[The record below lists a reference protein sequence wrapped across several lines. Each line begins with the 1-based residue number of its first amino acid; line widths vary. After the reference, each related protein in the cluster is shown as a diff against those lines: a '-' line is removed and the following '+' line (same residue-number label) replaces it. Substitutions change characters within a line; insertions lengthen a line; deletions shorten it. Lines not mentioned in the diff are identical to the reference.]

1 MQELLKL
8 SGSPLQLNDTMDM
21 IENQHVYQ
29 PGRKAQY
36 GYLNRRKFFKIFG
49 GGLAVIFVSDDLLS
63 IAADSPSVRI
73 PEHQIGAWVHIGED
87 GVVSV
92 FTGKTEVGQNIRTSL
107 AQVVAEEL
115 RIPISSVNMIMADTD
130 LVPTDFGTVGSRSTP
145 QMGSQLRKAAA
156 AAREEMIRMA
166 AQRLEATPGSL
177 VAEGGFITNPLTR
190 NKLSYGNLTGGK
202 KLLITISDEVKIT
215 PVSQRMLSGTS
226 VPKVNIKSF
235 LTGKHKYVSDMKVE
249 GMVYGKILRPSA
261 YRSELIDA
269 DTSAAKSIAGVT
281 VVQEGNFVGLTA
293 RDPWTAAKAIKV
305 IHANWKTPPQKSRT
319 DLFGHL
325 KDTADAGR
333 ASGKQGDIDRGLAEA
348 DFQHQANYHVDY
360 IAHVPLEPR
369 AAIASWEQGKLT
381 VFTGTQRPF
390 GVRDTLAAMFKI
402 PKEMVRVIV
411 PDTGS
416 AYGGKHSAE
425 AAEEAARLSKAV
437 GKPVKIVW
445 TREEEFT
452 WAYFRPAGFIEIN
465 SGVKKDG
472 TITAWDFHNYNS
484 GPAAIATPYAV
495 ANQQNI
501 FHVADTPLKQGSYRG
516 LASTANVFARE
527 SHMADLARILKMDQL
542 EFRLRNLTEQRFK
555 AVLETAA
562 KGFGWTTRE
571 KLPGRGF
578 GIATGFDK
586 GGYVACCAEVE
597 VVNSQVKIHHI
608 TEAFECGAIVNP
620 AHLHSQIIGSIV
632 QGLGGA
638 LFEAVD
644 FAGGKI
650 LNPSISIYRVPR
662 FSDLPEIEVIMLDRK
677 DLPSAGAGEAPIIGV
692 APAIRNAIMDAC
704 GVALRNMPLI
714 PGGSVT

>member
-1 MQELLKL
+1 MIEDQ
-8 SGSPLQLNDTMDM
+8 QLNQSGKT
-21 IENQHVYQ
+21 
-29 PGRKAQY
+29 AQD
-36 GYLNRRKFFKIFG
+36 GYLNRRKFFKILG

-63 IAADSPSVRI
+63 IAAERPARRI
-73 PEHQIGAWVHIGED
+73 PENQIGAWVHIGED

-115 RIPISSVNMIMADTD
+115 RIPISSVRMIMADTD
-130 LVPTDFGTVGSRSTP
+130 LVPADFGTVGSRSTP

-156 AAREEMIRMA
+156 SAREEMVRIA
-166 AQRLEATPGSL
+166 APRLEAAPGAL
-177 VAEGGFITNPLTR
+177 TVEEGYIINPITKK
-190 NKLSYGNLTGGK
+190 KLSYGNLAGGK
-202 KLLITISDEVKIT
+202 QLLITISDDAKIT
-215 PVSQRMLSGTS
+215 PVSKRKLLGTS
-226 VPKVNIKSF
+226 VPKVNIQSF
-235 LTGKHKYVSDMKVE
+235 LTGKHKYVSDMKVD

-261 YRSELIDA
+261 YRSELLDV
-269 DTSAAKSIAGVT
+269 DTSAAKSIPGVT
-281 VVQEGNFVGLTA
+281 VIQEGNFVGITA
-293 RDPWTAAKAIKV
+293 ADPWTAAKAIKI
-305 IHANWKTPPQKSRT
+305 IHANWRTPQQKTRT
-319 DLFGHL
+319 ELFEHL
-325 KDTADAGR
+325 KITGEAGR
-333 ASGKQGDIDRGLAEA
+333 SSAKQGDIERGLAEA
-348 DFQHQANYHVDY
+348 DHQHQASYRVDY

-369 AAIASWEQGKLT
+369 AAIASWDKGKLT
-381 VFTGTQRPF
+381 VYTGTQRPF
-390 GVRDTLAAMFKI
+390 GVRDTLAAMFNI
-402 PKEMVRVIV
+402 SKEMVRVIV

-416 AYGGKHSAE
+416 AYGGKHSSE

-437 GKPVKIVW
+437 EKPVKLVW

-452 WAYFRPAGFIEIN
+452 WAYFRPAGLIEIK

-472 TITAWDFHNYNS
+472 TISAWDFHNYNS
-484 GPAAIATPYAV
+484 GAAAIATPYSV
-495 ANQQNI
+495 VNQQNI
-501 FHVADTPLKQGSYRG
+501 FHGADTPLKQGSYRG

-527 SHMADLARILKMDQL
+527 SHMADLARLLKMDQL
-542 EFRLRNLTEQRFK
+542 EFRLRNLTEPRFK
-555 AVLETAA
+555 NVLETAA
-562 KGFGWTTRE
+562 KGFGWTTRK

-586 GGYVACCAEVE
+586 GGYVATCAEVE
-597 VVNSQVKIHHI
+597 VVNGQVKIYHI

-650 LNPSISIYRVPR
+650 LNPSMSAYRVPR
-662 FSDLPEIEVIMLDRK
+662 FSDLPEIEVIMVDRT

-704 GVALRNMPLI
+704 GATLNNMPLI
-714 PGGSVT
+714 PGGVVT